1 MKYQII
7 FKAKKAIELLSKLNK
22 SEFFGLLNEEELY
35 YINTNVAIRAIEM
48 LNYKF
53 TYEECDPLPNDY
65 SYERIFDTNQA
76 TRDFWCIFTHDFYSG
91 HNPFYYKSWNCAQD
105 QWASAGSNNFE
116 FETYKIC
123 QICLSMGEK
132 MEFDRA
138 CDNDDYDTQERLE
151 DLAQDRYT
159 SSIELIGKA
168 FYSIL
173 TSLDLLTVKE
183 ITE

>member
-22 SEFFGLLNEEELY
+22 SEFFDLLNEEEFFF
-35 YINTNVAIRAIEM
+35 INTNVATRAIEM

-53 TYEECDPLPNDY
+53 TNEECDSLPNDY

-91 HNPFYYKSWNCAQD
+91 HNSFYYKSWDCAQD

-159 SSIELIGKA
+159 SIFILVTTRSQPTLSVGFCCDVIG
-168 FYSIL
+168 L
-173 TSLDLLTVKE
+173 
-183 ITE
+183 